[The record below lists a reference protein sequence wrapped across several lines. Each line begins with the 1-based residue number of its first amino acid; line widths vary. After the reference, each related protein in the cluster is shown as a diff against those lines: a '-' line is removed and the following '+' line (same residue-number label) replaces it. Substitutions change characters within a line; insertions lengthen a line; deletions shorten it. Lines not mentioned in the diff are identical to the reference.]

1 MLIKRPMYNQQLQ
14 CVAYEILS
22 HGQQMQHNEVI
33 HPLFELINNSDTQL
47 PLFIPYAL
55 KTLIEETD
63 TPIENPIIL
72 RLQAEDINSLYST
85 EEIQD
90 SLFSIALVI
99 NNPAQLSW
107 LNFADYIG
115 ITEELMSDAD
125 VTKVVKFSKAN
136 NRKIIAYD
144 LDKPLSF
151 DQCKTMTMD
160 YYCGDFL
167 FRPTEDEQVEIAASK
182 LNLLQLIQILQKED
196 CDIDDISNIIETDPL
211 LSYQLLKIANSAAF
225 AGYQPI
231 DTIAQ
236 AISRL
241 GMNHLKN
248 WILILSLKN
257 VSDKPVEILQSGLV
271 RAFMAEEIAK
281 KRNNVAIQCA
291 YTVGLLSII
300 DCLLNKNMA
309 TIMEHITLSDE
320 IKNALISK
328 SGALGELLSLVVAYE
343 EGNWDLVPQDE
354 CEALNLSKIYIDSLA
369 LVSKKNQAL
378 HS

>member
-55 KTLIEETD
+55 KTLIEEAD

-72 RLQAEDINSLYST
+72 RLQAEDIDSLYST

-115 ITEELMSDAD
+115 ITEELMNDAD

-167 FRPTEDEQVEIAASK
+167 FRPTEDEQIEIAASK

-281 KRNNVAIQCA
+281 KRNNIVMQCA

-320 IKNALISK
+320 IKTALISK
-328 SGALGELLSLVVAYE
+328 SGPLGELLSLVVAYE

-369 LVSKKNQAL
+369 LVSKKTQAL

>member
-1 MLIKRPMYNQQLQ
+1 MYNQQLQ

-22 HGQQMQHNEVI
+22 HGQHIQHSEVI
-33 HPLFELINNSDTQL
+33 HPLFELIYNSDSQL

-55 KTLIEETD
+55 KPLIEQTE

-72 RLQAEDINSLYST
+72 RLQAEDINSLYSV
-85 EEIQD
+85 EEVQD

-99 NNPAQLSW
+99 NNTAQLSW

-115 ITEELMSDAD
+115 ITEKLMLGAD

-136 NRKIIAYD
+136 NRKVIAYD

-151 DQCKTMTMD
+151 DQCKTMAMD

-167 FRPTEDEQVEIAASK
+167 FRPTEDVNIEIAASK
-182 LNLLQLIQILQKED
+182 LNLLQLIQILQKHD
-196 CDIDDISNIIETDPL
+196 CNIDEISNIIETDPL

-248 WILILSLKN
+248 WVLILSMKN
-257 VSDKPVEILQSGLV
+257 VSDKPIEILQSGLI
-271 RAFMAEEIAK
+271 RAHMAEAVAK
-281 KRNNVAIQCA
+281 KRNNVGIQCA

-300 DCLLNKNMA
+300 DCLLNKSMA
-309 TIMEHITLSDE
+309 TVMEQITLSDD
-320 IKNALISK
+320 IKNALINQ
-328 SGALGELLSLVVAYE
+328 SGPLGELLSLVVAYE
-343 EGNWDLVPQDE
+343 EGNWDMVPQEDYE
-354 CEALNLSKIYIDSLA
+354 ELDLSKLYIDSLA
-369 LVSKKNQAL
+369 LVSKKTQTL
-378 HS
+378 RS

>member
-22 HGQQMQHNEVI
+22 HGQHIQHSEVI
-33 HPLFELINNSDTQL
+33 HPLFELIYNSDSQL

-55 KTLIEETD
+55 KPLIEQTE

-72 RLQAEDINSLYST
+72 RLQAEDINSLYSV
-85 EEIQD
+85 EEVQD

-99 NNPAQLSW
+99 NNTAQLSW

-115 ITEELMSDAD
+115 ITEKLMYGAD

-136 NRKIIAYD
+136 NRKVIAYD

-151 DQCKTMTMD
+151 DQCKTMAMD

-167 FRPTEDEQVEIAASK
+167 FRPTEDVNIEIAASK
-182 LNLLQLIQILQKED
+182 LNLLQLIQILQKHD
-196 CDIDDISNIIETDPL
+196 CNIDEISNIIETDPL

-248 WILILSLKN
+248 WVLILSMKN
-257 VSDKPVEILQSGLV
+257 VSDKPIEILQSGLI
-271 RAFMAEEIAK
+271 RAHMAEAIAK
-281 KRNNVAIQCA
+281 KRNNVGIQCA

-300 DCLLNKNMA
+300 DCLLNKSMA
-309 TIMEHITLSDE
+309 TVMEQITLSDD
-320 IKNALISK
+320 IKNALINQ
-328 SGALGELLSLVVAYE
+328 SGPLGELLSLVVAYE
-343 EGNWDLVPQDE
+343 EGNWDMVPQEDYE
-354 CEALNLSKIYIDSLA
+354 ELDLSKLYIDSLA
-369 LVSKKNQAL
+369 LVSKKTQTL
-378 HS
+378 RS